1 MSEDLIVQKE
11 SKGLSMRQSLSHR
24 PDQAGIKH
32 AQAIVFLFFLSCLTL
47 TFDNFSKFIKNFW
60 VACLRVIDLHFM

>member
-11 SKGLSMRQSLSHR
+11 SKGLSMLQSLSHR
-24 PDQAGIKH
+24 PDQAGLKQ
-32 AQAIVFLFFLSCLTL
+32 AQAIVFFLSCLTL

-60 VACLRVIDLHFM
+60 VVCLRVIDLHFM